1 MDPKIEI
8 LCRERDK
15 MRDESIA
22 LGQRIHRTIIL
33 FFTIA
38 IAIVGLTFQENTLMG
53 IKNLEV
59 IVFSLSQIEFILVI
73 LCIVIISNQHVHAGY
88 LQAIETKINAELGS
102 ELLIWENL
110 ITPRFLA
117 GRKSAFFLGTV
128 CFSLSL
134 AFIFFYMMYLFAFR
148 YGNYIISL
156 ILLIELVLSF
166 LLARKQNAEQNNTY
180 RYAIEKINLE
190 RRKNN
195 V

>member
-88 LQAIETKINAELGS
+88 LQALETKINIELES
-102 ELLIWENL
+102 ELLIWENF
-110 ITPRFLA
+110 ITPKFLA

-128 CFSLSL
+128 FFSLSL
-134 AFIFFYMMYLFAFR
+134 AFIFFYIMYLFAFR
-148 YGNYIISL
+148 YSNYTISL
-156 ILLIELVLSF
+156 ILLIEMILSF